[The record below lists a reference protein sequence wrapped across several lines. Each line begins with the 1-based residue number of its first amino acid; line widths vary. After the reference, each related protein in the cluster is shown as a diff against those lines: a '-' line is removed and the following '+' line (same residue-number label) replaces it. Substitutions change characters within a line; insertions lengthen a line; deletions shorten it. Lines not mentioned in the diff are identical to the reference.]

1 MTIFEQSLLKE
12 ISSLP
17 ADRRADVLAF
27 VRYLKISLKDE
38 PTLEQEYDQAIKDAR
53 KVARKFMVT
62 STDIEAE
69 IRAVRAGK

>member
-1 MTIFEQSLLKE
+1 MTTFEQSLLKE